1 MKINQL
7 RSLIKEEIEK
17 KLSEDKEKTTKT
29 IDVTPEEEKIAD
41 KILGENEINE
51 AIFDP
56 KQMKKVRNKFLDALK
71 NTTLG
76 FGVLAAVI
84 GSPKLSQAQKDV
96 LKQDVKKS
104 EWFKSQVKRVGS
116 DGRHGKYMHT
126 WVNNLGQDSTE
137 YVLHLGGDDSYY
149 DRGASMTTPYSQT
162 TIDSTSKGAG
172 KLNPNKL
179 NIGDQSYGSTTVTM
193 KGGKIKNFLW
203 AKGYSNEWTER
214 ITPRQ
219 YKELQK
225 LEELVKDVEYRSE
238 DFWKIVVPVGKEI
251 MNGNNDNAKIALD
264 YFVSDYGTPQ
274 STNKTN
280 NKPFYSPNF
289 VD

>member
-1 MKINQL
+1 MKLNQL

-17 KLSEDKEKTTKT
+17 KSSKDEGEITKK
-29 IDVTPEEEKIAD
+29 VTPEEKEKAED
-41 KILGENEINE
+41 ILGGDEINE
-51 AIFDP
+51 ASFG
-56 KQMKKVRNKFLDALK
+56 KVRDRLLSALK
-71 NTTLG
+71 KGAVTLG
-76 FGVLAAVI
+76 VLTAVI
-84 GSPKLSQAQKDV
+84 GSPKLAQAQKDV
-96 LKQDVKKS
+96 LKKDIKKS
-104 EWFKSQVKRVGS
+104 TWFKSEVKKVGNK
-116 DGRHGKYMHT
+116 GRYGEYMHR
-126 WVNNLGQDSTE
+126 WVNDLGQDSTE

-149 DRGASMTTPYSQT
+149 DRGASMTQRTKPAS
-162 TIDSTSKGAG
+162 IDSTSKGAG

-203 AKGYSNEWTER
+203 AKGYSNEWTAR

-264 YFVSDYGTPQ
+264 YFTSDYGTPQ

-280 NKPFYSPNF
+280 NKAFYSPNF

>member
-7 RSLIKEEIEK
+7 KSLIKEEIEK
-17 KLSEDKEKTTKT
+17 ELSEDKEITKK
-29 IDVTPEEEKIAD
+29 VTPKEEEIAD
-41 KILGENEINE
+41 EILGGDEINE
-51 AIFDP
+51 DMFSDIR
-56 KQMKKVRNKFLDALK
+56 QKFNSALK
-71 NTTLG
+71 KPFITLG
-76 FGVLAAVI
+76 ILTAVI
-84 GSPKLSQAQKDV
+84 GSPKLAQAQKDV
-96 LKQDVKKS
+96 LKKDIKKS
-104 EWFKSQVKRVGS
+104 TWFKSEVKKVGNK
-116 DGRHGKYMHT
+116 GGHGEYMHR
-126 WVNNLGQDSTE
+126 WVNDLGQDSTE

-149 DRGASMTTPYSQT
+149 DRGASMTQRTKPAS
-162 TIDSTSKGAG
+162 IDSTSKGAG

-203 AKGYSNEWTER
+203 AKGYSNEWTAR

-280 NKPFYSPNF
+280 NKAFYSPNF
-289 VD
+289 VN

>member
-1 MKINQL
+1 MKLNQL

-17 KLSEDKEKTTKT
+17 KLSENEETTKKVE
-29 IDVTPEEEKIAD
+29 VTPEEKEKAED
-41 KILGENEINE
+41 ILGGDEINE
-51 AIFDP
+51 ASFG
-56 KQMKKVRNKFLDALK
+56 KVRDRLLSALK
-71 NTTLG
+71 KGAVTLG
-76 FGVLAAVI
+76 VLTAVL
-84 GSPKLSQAQKDV
+84 GSPKLAQAQKDV
-96 LKQDVKKS
+96 LKKDIKKS
-104 EWFKSQVKRVGS
+104 TWFKSEVEKVGNKGGS
-116 DGRHGKYMHT
+116 GEYMHR
-126 WVNNLGQDSTE
+126 WVNDLGQDSTE

-149 DRGASMTTPYSQT
+149 DRGASMTSPSRPEQS
-162 TIDSTSKGAG
+162 IDSTSKRAG

-203 AKGYSNEWTER
+203 AKGYSNEWTAR

>member
-1 MKINQL
+1 MKLDQL

-17 KLSEDKEKTTKT
+17 KLSEDEETTKKVE
-29 IDVTPEEEKIAD
+29 VTPEEKEKAED
-41 KILGENEINE
+41 ILGGDEINE
-51 AIFDP
+51 ASFG
-56 KQMKKVRNKFLDALK
+56 KVRDRLLSALK
-71 NTTLG
+71 KGAVTLG
-76 FGVLAAVI
+76 ILTAVI
-84 GSPKLSQAQKDV
+84 GSPKLAQAQKDV
-96 LKQDVKKS
+96 LKKDIKQS
-104 EWFKSQVKRVGS
+104 TWFKSEVKKTRNI
-116 DGRHGKYMHT
+116 GKDREYMHR
-126 WVNNLGQDSTE
+126 WVNDLGQDSTE
-137 YVLHLGGDDSYY
+137 YVLHLGGEDYYY
-149 DRGASMTTPYSQT
+149 DRGASMTQRSRPEQP
-162 TIDSTSKGAG
+162 IDSISRKAG
-172 KLNPNKL
+172 KVKPNKI
-179 NIGDQSYGSTTVTM
+179 NIGDQSVGSATVTM
-193 KGGKIKNFLW
+193 KGGDIDDFYW

-238 DFWKIVVPVGKEI
+238 DFWKIFVPVGKEI

>member
-1 MKINQL
+1 MKLNQL

-17 KLSEDKEKTTKT
+17 KSSEDKGETTKT
-29 IDVTPEEEKIAD
+29 IDVTPEEEKEAK
-41 KILGENEINE
+41 KILGGDEINE
-51 AIFDP
+51 ASFG
-56 KQMKKVRNKFLDALK
+56 KVRDRLLSALK
-71 NTTLG
+71 KGAVTLG
-76 FGVLAAVI
+76 ILTAVV
-84 GSPKLSQAQKDV
+84 GSPKLAQAQKDV
-96 LKQDVKKS
+96 LKKDIKKS
-104 EWFKSQVKRVGS
+104 VWFKSEVKKVGNK
-116 DGRHGKYMHT
+116 GGHGEYMHR
-126 WVNNLGQDSTE
+126 WVNDLGQDSTE
-137 YVLHLGGDDSYY
+137 YVLHLGGDDHYY
-149 DRGASMTTPYSQT
+149 DRGASMTSRSRPEQS
-162 TIDSTSKGAG
+162 IDSTSKRAG

-280 NKPFYSPNF
+280 NKAFYSPNF
-289 VD
+289 VK

>member
-1 MKINQL
+1 MKLNQL

-17 KLSEDKEKTTKT
+17 KLSEDEGETTKT
-29 IDVTPEEEKIAD
+29 IKVTPEEEEIAD
-41 KILGENEINE
+41 DILGGDEINE
-51 AIFDP
+51 DFG
-56 KQMKKVRNKFLDALK
+56 KVRDRFLSALK
-71 NTTLG
+71 NQAVTLG
-76 FGVLAAVI
+76 ILTAVI
-84 GSPKLSQAQKDV
+84 GSPKLSQAQKSE
-96 LKQDVKKS
+96 LKKDIKQS
-104 EWFKSQVKRVGS
+104 TWFKSEVKQTRNI
-116 DGRHGKYMHT
+116 GKDREYMHR
-126 WVNNLGQDSTE
+126 WVNDLGQDSTE

-149 DRGASMTTPYSQT
+149 DRGASMTSPSRPEQS
-162 TIDSTSKGAG
+162 IDSTSKGAG

-203 AKGYSNEWTER
+203 AKGYSNEWTAR

-280 NKPFYSPNF
+280 NKAFYSPNF
-289 VD
+289 VN